1 MPFLSRIQD
10 RYQILVKKEME
21 IKRLVLEKVEKLK
34 IKELIL
40 SEFIKLFVLIS
51 KSPDL
56 NTGIERLNKSLPP
69 KALYETY

>member
-1 MPFLSRIQD
+1 
-10 RYQILVKKEME
+10 ME

-69 KALYETY
+69 KALYDTY